1 MKKEQRR
8 NNVSF
13 TTSDVYT
20 GRDLW
25 FITVEFKTNYF
36 KYYLNEI
43 ISLKPLYDNIHQFL
57 YLQKIQQ
64 GYTVNIQG
72 EKMMLIF

>member
-1 MKKEQRR
+1 MIHNSGIENK
-8 NNVSF
+8 
-13 TTSDVYT
+13 
-20 GRDLW
+20 L
-25 FITVEFKTNYF
+25 F